1 MDNLITKDGALSTT
15 VSVEIAEFEKK
26 IKELK
31 AQEDELKE
39 QILNEMQAH
48 NLIKLE
54 TDDLVISYVDSY
66 DKESFDKNKLKED
79 YPKLYDEYIKM
90 STVKPSIRIKVK

>member
-15 VSVEIAEFEKK
+15 VSVAIAEFEKK

-31 AQEDELKE
+31 KQEDELKE
-39 QILNEMQAH
+39 QIIKEMNEKG
-48 NLIKLE
+48 LIKVE
-54 TDDLVISYVDSY
+54 TNELIISYINSY
-66 DKESFDKNKLKED
+66 DKETFDKNKLKED
-79 YPKLYDEYIKM
+79 YPKLYDEYVRM

>member
-15 VSVEIAEFEKK
+15 VSVAIAEFEKK

-39 QILNEMQAH
+39 QILSEMQAH